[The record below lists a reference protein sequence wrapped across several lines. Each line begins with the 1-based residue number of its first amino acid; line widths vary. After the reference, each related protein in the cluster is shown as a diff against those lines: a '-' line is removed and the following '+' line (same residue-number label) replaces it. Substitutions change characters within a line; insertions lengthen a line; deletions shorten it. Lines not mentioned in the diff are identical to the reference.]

1 MASKLVTE
9 RGFRRERLSSSATN
23 PHHHLRE
30 GPLGFDWF
38 RPHLVDVRGSWI
50 ARRRKGRRAH
60 FVAIRRAPAT
70 RPRSYRVEKRLVHVT
85 PHPVHTALLVGPGQG
100 MASLAEMLSGV
111 LVL

>member
-1 MASKLVTE
+1 MAASWLLSV
-9 RGFRRERLSSSATN
+9 GFRRERFWSSVTTRTIMCAKGRSGSTGLGRILSMS
-23 PHHHLRE
+23 
-30 GPLGFDWF
+30 G
-38 RPHLVDVRGSWI
+38 GSWI